1 MYEQKHYITISKL
14 SPGRSNKA
22 ARAMN
27 IIARMEQGKVL
38 FPKQAGWLSDF
49 EAELLKFP
57 NGRNDDQVD
66 ALAYIG
72 WMINDV
78 SPPQEAKE
86 KPKPSWKDR
95 LKKLGVRGGT
105 THMSA

>member
-1 MYEQKHYITISKL
+1 MLKERLPEQQAVFNLTVEDAHVYYAN
-14 SPGRSNKA
+14 G
-22 ARAMN
+22 
-27 IIARMEQGKVL
+27 VL
-38 FPKQAGWLSDF
+38 THNCDS
-49 EAELLKFP
+49 
-57 NGRNDDQVD
+57 
-66 ALAYIG
+66 LAYIG